1 MNLREFTR
9 RARTSRLDRK
19 AKFEA
24 ALDRARRDLQLSE
37 STSLWSHPPTRHIF
51 IRGRSDG
58 AHDTTYRQR

>member
-1 MNLREFTR
+1 MNLRDFTR
-9 RARTSRLDRK
+9 RARASRLDRK

-37 STSLWSHPPTRHIF
+37 GASLWSHPPTHHIF

-58 AHDTTYRQR
+58 ADGTTYRQR